1 MQGRKIFRVNGVF
14 SKGAVTKVQAAIV
27 IVIVILAGV
36 GVYFVT
42 RPPPTA
48 PPSMSTTVTSSVS
61 SLPGP
66 ANASQLVVVENEPPS
81 SYDPASGF
89 FAGEDEVLVNTYQEL
104 AMFNYTSIS
113 QFAPILAQSWT
124 NNPSYTSYTFS
135 LRTNAYFAN
144 GDAFNASVVWFNFYR
159 TIVMNQ
165 VGASYFTNT
174 LYNGTTALATGYAV
188 PAGVPAALEAGGYQI
203 SSTNSTLEQI
213 QAAIDLTHIL
223 SNFNAANST
232 IQKIM
237 SYPNQAVVVVD
248 PHTVT
253 FNLVNPYLY
262 FIQVVCVPGAGQV
275 DPAFVDQNGGVQPNS
290 PNTYVNTHTMGTAP
304 YEVKSYTPG
313 EVLTEIAN
321 PNYWAAKLPANETN
335 IMLSPPKISTIV
347 VEYATAATEMIQ
359 SIESNRASLIEGPPL
374 PALTPNYLPS
384 LATYPG
390 IEVQNLANAPIFLC
404 LMATLDT
411 MQYPY
416 NVTNFRVALSNA
428 VNYTEIISSVG
439 NGYTSSYLGPITPR
453 LPYYNPANLP
463 PYSYNPA
470 NSIAL
475 LKQLG
480 FQLSLPNG
488 TTINPGGKTL
498 PSLSIT
504 YVTEDAAETKI
515 AEEMQTMFSDVGLQ
529 FKLNGVTTEGE
540 ESLISQPGTAASYPG
555 MLIWYWYPSWLDP
568 VYQDLVVQTNV
579 QYGGISGD
587 VSWFNNTEVNTLTN
601 TLPFVTNS
609 TLVEQRVIQVYN
621 IVYQQVPDL
630 WIYGINPYWVQRSYL
645 NGIIYNPGILGF
657 YYPLMYYAS
666 S

>member
-1 MQGRKIFRVNGVF
+1 VF
-14 SKGAVTKVQAAIV
+14 SKRAITGVQAAIV
-27 IVIVILAGV
+27 IVIVILAAV

-42 RPPPTA
+42 RPSPTTPMSA
-48 PPSMSTTVTSSVS
+48 STMASSMATSSAS

-66 ANASQLVVVENEPPS
+66 QNTSQLVVVENEPPN

-89 FAGEDEVLVNTYQEL
+89 FAGEDEILVNTYQEL

-124 NNPSYTSYTFS
+124 NSADYTSYTFT
-135 LRTNAYFAN
+135 LRNNAYFAN

-159 TIVMNQ
+159 TIIMNQ
-165 VGASYFTNT
+165 IGASYFTNI
-174 LYNGTTALATGYAV
+174 LYNGTTALATGYNV
-188 PAGVPAALEAGGYQI
+188 PAGVPAALEAGGYQL
-203 SSTNSTLEQI
+203 SSTNSTLEQM
-213 QAAIDLTHIL
+213 QAATDLTHIL
-223 SNFNAANST
+223 SNFNAADPT

-248 PHTVT
+248 PYTVT
-253 FNLVNPYLY
+253 FNLVNPYVY
-262 FIQVVCVPGAGQV
+262 FLQVVCVPGAGQV

-321 PNYWAAKLPANETN
+321 PNYWAAKLPADESN
-335 IMLSPPKISTIV
+335 IMLTPPKISTIV

-359 SIESNRASLIEGPPL
+359 SIESNTASLIEGPPL

-384 LATYPG
+384 LAMYPG
-390 IEVQNLANAPIFLC
+390 IEVQNLPNAPIFLC
-404 LMATLDT
+404 LMAALDT

-416 NVTNFRVALSNA
+416 NITNFRVALSTA

-470 NSIAL
+470 NSITL

-480 FQLSLPNG
+480 FQLNLPNG
-488 TTINPGGKTL
+488 TTINPGGKTV
-498 PSLSIT
+498 PPLSIT

-515 AEEMQTMFSDVGLQ
+515 AEEMQTMFANVGLQ
-529 FKLNGVTTEGE
+529 FKLNGVTTEAE

-579 QYGGISGD
+579 QYGGVLGD
-587 VSWFNNTEVNTLTN
+587 VSWFNNTQVNDLTN
-601 TLPFVTNS
+601 TLPFNTNPTQVNQSVT
-609 TLVEQRVIQVYN
+609 QVYN
-621 IVYQQVPDL
+621 IVYQQAPDL
-630 WIYGINPYWVQRSYL
+630 WLYGINPYWVQRTYL

-657 YYPLMYYAS
+657 YYPLMYYGS

>member
-1 MQGRKIFRVNGVF
+1 MLRNELFRVNAVF
-14 SKGAVTKVQAAIV
+14 SKRAITGVQAAIV
-27 IVIVILAGV
+27 IVIVIIAAV

-42 RPPPTA
+42 RPSPTG
-48 PPSMSTTVTSSVS
+48 PLSTSTMATSSAS
-61 SLPGP
+61 SVPGP
-66 ANASQLVVVENEPPS
+66 QNTSQLVVVENEPPN

-113 QFAPILAQSWT
+113 QFAPILAQSWS
-124 NNPSYTSYTFS
+124 NNVGYTSYTFN
-135 LRTNAYFAN
+135 LRQEAYFAN

-165 VGASYFTNT
+165 IGAFYFTNI
-174 LYNGTTALATGYAV
+174 LYDGPTAFATGYSV
-188 PAGVPAALEAGGYQI
+188 PAGVPAALEAGGYQL
-203 SSTNSTLEQI
+203 STTNSTLRQM
-213 QAAIDLTHIL
+213 QAALALTHIL
-223 SNFNAANST
+223 SDFDATNST
-232 IQKIM
+232 LQKIM

-248 PHTVT
+248 PYTVT
-253 FNLVNPYLY
+253 FNLVNPYVY

-275 DPAFVDQNGGVQPNS
+275 DPAFVDQHGGVQPNS

-304 YEVKSYTPG
+304 YVVKSYTQG

-321 PNYWAAKLPANETN
+321 PNYWAAKLPTNETN
-335 IMLSPPKISTIV
+335 IMLTPPKISTIV

-359 SIESNRASLIEGPPL
+359 SIESNTASLIEGPPL

-404 LMATLDT
+404 LMAVLDT

-416 NVTNFRVALSNA
+416 NITNFRVALSTA

-439 NGYTSSYLGPITPR
+439 NGYTDSYLGPITPR

-463 PYSYNPA
+463 PYAYNPA
-470 NSIAL
+470 NSITL

-480 FQLSLPNG
+480 FQLNLPNG
-488 TTINPGGKTL
+488 TTINPGGKTVQ
-498 PSLSIT
+498 LSIT

-515 AEEMQTMFSDVGLQ
+515 AEEMQTMFADVGLQ
-529 FKLNGVTTEGE
+529 FKLNGVTTEAE

-579 QYGGISGD
+579 EYGGISGN
-587 VSWFNNTEVNTLTN
+587 VAWFNNTEVNNLTN
-601 TLPFVTNS
+601 SLPFNTNQTQVNQSVT
-609 TLVEQRVIQVYN
+609 QVYN
-621 IVYQQVPDL
+621 IVYQQAPDL
-630 WIYGINPYWVQRSYL
+630 WLYGINPYWVQRTYL

-657 YYPLMYYAS
+657 YYPLMYYGSA
-666 S
+666 

>member
-1 MQGRKIFRVNGVF
+1 MF
-14 SKGAVTKVQAAIV
+14 SKRAITRVQAAIV
-27 IVIVILAGV
+27 IVIIVLAGV
-36 GVYFVT
+36 ALYFVT
-42 RPPPTA
+42 RPSSTGPPTSLSIMA
-48 PPSMSTTVTSSVS
+48 TSSSS

-66 ANASQLVVVENEPPS
+66 ENASQLVVVENEPPN

-124 NNPSYTSYTFS
+124 LNPAYTSYTFT
-135 LRTNAYFAN
+135 LRNNAYFAN
-144 GDAFNASVVWFNFYR
+144 GDVFNASVVWFNFNR
-159 TIVMNQ
+159 VIVMNQ
-165 VGASYFTNT
+165 IGAAYFTNT
-174 LYNGTTALATGYAV
+174 LYDYTTAVATGYAV
-188 PAGVPAALEAGGYQI
+188 PAGVPAALEAGGYRL
-203 SSTNSTLEQI
+203 SSTNATLRQI
-213 QAAIDLTHIL
+213 QAAMDLTQVL
-223 SNFNAANST
+223 SDFNAANAT

-248 PHTVT
+248 PYTVT
-253 FNLVNPYLY
+253 FNLVNPYVNFL
-262 FIQVVCVPGAGQV
+262 QVVCVPGAGQV
-275 DPAFVDQNGGVQPNS
+275 DPAFVDQNGGVQANS
-290 PNTYVNTHTMGTAP
+290 ENTYVNTHTMGTAP
-304 YEVKSYTPG
+304 YVVKSYTQG

-321 PNYWAAKLPANETN
+321 PNYWAAKLPASESN
-335 IMLSPPKISTIV
+335 IMLSPPKIPLIV
-347 VEYATAATEMIQ
+347 IEYATAATEMIQ
-359 SIESNRASLIEGPPL
+359 SIESNRAALIEGPPL

-404 LMATLDT
+404 LMAALDT

-416 NVTNFRVALSNA
+416 NITNFRVALSTA

-439 NGYTSSYLGPITPR
+439 NGYTVPFVGPITPR

-463 PYSYNPA
+463 PYSYNPS
-470 NSIAL
+470 NSITL

-480 FQLSLPNG
+480 FELNLPNG

-498 PSLSIT
+498 QLSIT
-504 YVTEDAAETKI
+504 YVTPDAAETKI
-515 AEEMQTMFSDVGLQ
+515 AEEMQTMFADVGLQ
-529 FKLNGVTTEGE
+529 FKLNGVTTEAE

-555 MLIWYWYPSWLDP
+555 MLLWYWYPSWLDP
-568 VYQDLVVQTNV
+568 VYQDLVVQTGV
-579 QYGGISGD
+579 QYGGISGN
-587 VSWFNNTEVNTLTN
+587 VAWFNNTQVNNLAN

-609 TLVEQRVIQVYN
+609 TQVNQDVTQVYN

-630 WIYGINPYWVQRSYL
+630 WLYGINPYWVQRTYL
-645 NGIIYNPGILGF
+645 SGIIYNPGILGF
-657 YYPLMYYAS
+657 YYPLMYYSNS

>member
-1 MQGRKIFRVNGVF
+1 MLRNELFRVNAVF
-14 SKGAVTKVQAAIV
+14 SKRAITGVQAAIV
-27 IVIVILAGV
+27 IVIVIIAAV

-42 RPPPTA
+42 RPSPTG
-48 PPSMSTTVTSSVS
+48 PLSTSTMATSSAS
-61 SLPGP
+61 SVPGP
-66 ANASQLVVVENEPPS
+66 QNTSQLVVVENEPPN

-113 QFAPILAQSWT
+113 QFAPILAQSWS
-124 NNPSYTSYTFS
+124 NNVGYTSYTFN
-135 LRTNAYFAN
+135 LRQEAYFAN

-165 VGASYFTNT
+165 IGAFYFTNI
-174 LYNGTTALATGYAV
+174 LYDGPTAFATGYSV
-188 PAGVPAALEAGGYQI
+188 PAGVPAALEAGGYQL
-203 SSTNSTLEQI
+203 STTNSTLRQM
-213 QAAIDLTHIL
+213 QAALALTHIL
-223 SNFNAANST
+223 SDFDATNST
-232 IQKIM
+232 LQKIM

-248 PHTVT
+248 PYTVT
-253 FNLVNPYLY
+253 FNLVNPYVY

-275 DPAFVDQNGGVQPNS
+275 DPAFVDQHGGVQPNS

-304 YEVKSYTPG
+304 YVVKSYTQG

-321 PNYWAAKLPANETN
+321 PNYWAAKLPTNETN
-335 IMLSPPKISTIV
+335 IMLTPPKISTIV

-359 SIESNRASLIEGPPL
+359 SIESNTASLIEGPPL

-404 LMATLDT
+404 LMAVLDT

-416 NVTNFRVALSNA
+416 NITNFRVALSTA

-439 NGYTSSYLGPITPR
+439 NGYTDSYLGPITPR

-463 PYSYNPA
+463 PYAYNPA
-470 NSIAL
+470 NSITL

-480 FQLSLPNG
+480 FQLNLPNG
-488 TTINPGGKTL
+488 TTINPGGKTVQ
-498 PSLSIT
+498 LSIT

-515 AEEMQTMFSDVGLQ
+515 AEEMQTMFADVGLQ
-529 FKLNGVTTEGE
+529 FKLNGVTTEAE

-579 QYGGISGD
+579 EYGGISGN
-587 VSWFNNTEVNTLTN
+587 VAWFNNTEVNNLTN
-601 TLPFVTNS
+601 SLPFNTNQTQVNQSVT
-609 TLVEQRVIQVYN
+609 QVYN
-621 IVYQQVPDL
+621 IVYQQAPDL
-630 WIYGINPYWVQRSYL
+630 WLYGINPYWVQRTYVS
-645 NGIIYNPGILGF
+645 GIIYNPGILGF
-657 YYPLMYYAS
+657 YYPLMYYGS